1 MVYLLPELGIGILSI
16 PAFICQG
23 VEVFRMVMQGDYLFS
38 DLGLGTKTIM
48 VGDTG
53 LEPVTSAMSTQCS
66 NHLS

>member
-1 MVYLLPELGIGILSI
+1 
-16 PAFICQG
+16 
-23 VEVFRMVMQGDYLFS
+23 MVMQEDCLFS